1 MICSSLQ
8 VRLEPDAMA
17 SLLGKFDIDSH
28 SGRTLTAEEST
39 LKGTARTA
47 LGPKDFSGLMNS

>member
-1 MICSSLQ
+1 
-8 VRLEPDAMA
+8 MA